1 MGMFN
6 DLKNISKEGNEPGTP
21 TQPKKENKPR
31 QQTPASTPVQKSTS
45 AVKRESN
52 TASKQASSNASTL
65 ANNQATN
72 VESIRK
78 TVRRIGKE
86 VTFVRLT
93 PEEKAQLA
101 DIIYTYK
108 RQGTK
113 TSENEIAR
121 IGLNHLIADYQANGE
136 ESVLAQVIAA
146 LNA

>member
-6 DLKNISKEGNEPGTP
+6 DLKNISKEGREPGSP
-21 TQPKKENKPR
+21 TQPKKESKPR
-31 QQTPASTPVQKSTS
+31 EQIATPLQQTKPAD
-45 AVKRESN
+45 KRESN

-65 ANNQATN
+65 AINQEIN
-72 VESIRK
+72 IESIRK